1 MKKYSELLSNAGLF
15 RGIKDNEIEAMIDC
29 LSATVRH
36 YQKGDFVFHRGECI
50 TSVAMLLE
58 GCIHIQKEDYSV
70 SVF

>member
-15 RGIKDNEIEAMIDC
+15 RGIKDNEIEAMLDC
-29 LSATVRH
+29 LSATVRY